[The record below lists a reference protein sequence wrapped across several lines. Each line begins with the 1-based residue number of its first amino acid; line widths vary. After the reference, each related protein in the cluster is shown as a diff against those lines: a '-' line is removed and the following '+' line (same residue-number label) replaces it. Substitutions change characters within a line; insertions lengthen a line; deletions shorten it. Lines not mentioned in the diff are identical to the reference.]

1 MLGHDGWCER
11 EQTIQ
16 EWQWR
21 WPWPPQDGKRVGC
34 RGRLFYQREKTRNGV
49 FCGIGTRQ
57 ARKLGRQRKQAD
69 AEEVAEVE
77 ESESEAEEVAEEV
90 AEEEEKDD
98 ETSVPGA
105 SAKRKT
111 VVALEN
117 DPQQR
122 KVNVTVHDRKKFNL
136 VLLMKFC
143 N

>member
-1 MLGHDGWCER
+1 MLGHDGRCER

-69 AEEVAEVE
+69 AEEVE
-77 ESESEAEEVAEEV
+77 ESEAEAEED
-90 AEEEEKDD
+90 AEDQEKDD
-98 ETSVPGA
+98 ESPVPGA

-111 VVALEN
+111 VVTLDN

>member
-1 MLGHDGWCER
+1 M
-11 EQTIQ
+11 
-16 EWQWR
+16 
-21 WPWPPQDGKRVGC
+21 
-34 RGRLFYQREKTRNGV
+34 
-49 FCGIGTRQ
+49 
-57 ARKLGRQRKQAD
+57 GRQRKQAD
-69 AEEVAEVE
+69 AEEVE

-111 VVALEN
+111 VVTLDN
-117 DPQQR
+117 DPQQK

-136 VLLMKFC
+136 VLLMKLC

>member
-1 MLGHDGWCER
+1 M
-11 EQTIQ
+11 
-16 EWQWR
+16 
-21 WPWPPQDGKRVGC
+21 
-34 RGRLFYQREKTRNGV
+34 
-49 FCGIGTRQ
+49 
-57 ARKLGRQRKQAD
+57 GRQRKQAD
-69 AEEVAEVE
+69 AEEVEEDE
-77 ESESEAEEVAEEV
+77 ESESETEEVTEVAEEV
-90 AEEEEKDD
+90 DGAEENDD

-122 KVNVTVHDRKKFNL
+122 KVNVTVHDRKKLNL

>member
-1 MLGHDGWCER
+1 MKKHETAYFVGLGPDRRANWDG
-11 EQTIQ
+11 
-16 EWQWR
+16 
-21 WPWPPQDGKRVGC
+21 
-34 RGRLFYQREKTRNGV
+34 NGN
-49 FCGIGTRQ
+49 
-57 ARKLGRQRKQAD
+57 KLMR
-69 AEEVAEVE
+69 EVE
-77 ESESEAEEVAEEV
+77 ESEAEAEEDAEDQ
-90 AEEEEKDD
+90 EKDD

>member
-1 MLGHDGWCER
+1 M
-11 EQTIQ
+11 
-16 EWQWR
+16 
-21 WPWPPQDGKRVGC
+21 
-34 RGRLFYQREKTRNGV
+34 
-49 FCGIGTRQ
+49 
-57 ARKLGRQRKQAD
+57 GRQRKQAD
-69 AEEVAEVE
+69 AEEVE

-111 VVALEN
+111 VVTLDN

-122 KVNVTVHDRKKFNL
+122 KVYVTVHDRNKFNF

>member
-1 MLGHDGWCER
+1 MAAEAASF
-11 EQTIQ
+11 TS
-16 EWQWR
+16 
-21 WPWPPQDGKRVGC
+21 VT
-34 RGRLFYQREKTRNGV
+34 KTRNGV

-69 AEEVAEVE
+69 AEEVDG
-77 ESESEAEEVAEEV
+77 SESEAEVVAEEV
-90 AEEEEKDD
+90 AAEEEKDD

-111 VVALEN
+111 VVTLEN

-136 VLLMKFC
+136 VLLKKFC

>member
-1 MLGHDGWCER
+1 M
-11 EQTIQ
+11 
-16 EWQWR
+16 
-21 WPWPPQDGKRVGC
+21 
-34 RGRLFYQREKTRNGV
+34 
-49 FCGIGTRQ
+49 
-57 ARKLGRQRKQAD
+57 GRQRKQAD
-69 AEEVAEVE
+69 AEEVEEVE
-77 ESESEAEEVAEEV
+77 ESESEEVAEEVAEEE
-90 AEEEEKDD
+90 EEEEKDD

>member
-1 MLGHDGWCER
+1 M
-11 EQTIQ
+11 
-16 EWQWR
+16 
-21 WPWPPQDGKRVGC
+21 
-34 RGRLFYQREKTRNGV
+34 
-49 FCGIGTRQ
+49 
-57 ARKLGRQRKQAD
+57 GRQRKQAD
-69 AEEVAEVE
+69 AEEVE

-111 VVALEN
+111 VVTLEN

-136 VLLMKFC
+136 VLLMTFC